1 MNQLAGKRSRLIYG
15 VTLPLA
21 IFVGYLLATPQE
33 LTSLAVILAL
43 TFTLCIPILLRWH
56 HLLLIF
62 SWNASLTIFFLPGW
76 PALWMAMS
84 ALCFGLAAVNW
95 VMGKN
100 SWQLQT
106 SPVTYALLLFAVVV
120 VLTALTSGGV
130 GLYAFGS
137 SS

>member
-62 SWNASLTIFFLPGW
+62 S
-76 PALWMAMS
+76 
-84 ALCFGLAAVNW
+84 
-95 VMGKN
+95 
-100 SWQLQT
+100 
-106 SPVTYALLLFAVVV
+106 
-120 VLTALTSGGV
+120 
-130 GLYAFGS
+130 
-137 SS
+137 